1 MIYLKSKR
9 LFRDGKF
16 KESIKLAGEN
26 KVNMNMVTMFLRSI
40 LTYVK
45 SSDIEYREADKLKA
59 KELLLKIEK
68 MENNFDDEIK

>member
-16 KESIKLAGEN
+16 KEIIKLAGEN

>member
-1 MIYLKSKR
+1 
-9 LFRDGKF
+9 
-16 KESIKLAGEN
+16 
-26 KVNMNMVTMFLRSI
+26 MNMVTMFLRSI